1 MKKTIYFLL
10 SFIIFFTLT
19 IKVDAAS
26 SLSAPSSVYN
36 GSSFTIQAS
45 VSGVAAWEVHVRAS
59 GPVSGCVINAAD
71 SDANANNT
79 SRSFSATCKATG
91 TGTIRIT
98 MSGNTTTASGATN
111 QISGSRT
118 VNVTNRPAN
127 SSSSSSNK
135 SSGSKNNSNKNTNN
149 KEDSKSS
156 DAALKSLMVEGKN
169 LTPEFNKDV
178 TSYNVTVDN
187 DTKKI
192 KINAEAND
200 SKSTVTG
207 AGEKDV
213 KEGEN
218 KFDVVVTAEN
228 GDKKTYT
235 INVTVDTKPIVVKVN
250 GKKYTVVKKKEELP
264 QLDIKHEDMSLN
276 IEEQEIPAYRVDKL
290 NYVLVGLK
298 DSDGKVRL
306 YIFESF
312 KDSSK
317 PFKYT
322 LFRQL
327 KFSQSF
333 ISYLEFPKSLIPDG
347 YKKYKEKINDEEI
360 EVYKLTKGSNYS
372 LFYGINIETGE
383 KSIYKYDSKENTI
396 QRYDR
401 EELKALEKQ
410 MKENKLITIG
420 FVGLSALLL
429 IIIVLMIAT
438 KRIKK
443 KKSVKYNKVL
453 KQEKLKRQ

>member
-1 MKKTIYFLL
+1 MKKNLFTVIFTIILLFIVTPEVKASFCSLSVSPSTITPGTNVTVRITGNDAYGRFDIKSLNPSILSGGGSTWVPNGVTTVAFTANKTGTVTISASSFSVANGAGTDIDLSCKKTIN
-10 SFIIFFTLT
+10 I
-19 IKVDAAS
+19 
-26 SLSAPSSVYN
+26 
-36 GSSFTIQAS
+36 
-45 VSGVAAWEVHVRAS
+45 
-59 GPVSGCVINAAD
+59 
-71 SDANANNT
+71 
-79 SRSFSATCKATG
+79 
-91 TGTIRIT
+91 
-98 MSGNTTTASGATN
+98 
-111 QISGSRT
+111 
-118 VNVTNRPAN
+118 VNKTN
-127 SSSSSSNK
+127 SSSNSSNK
-135 SSGSKNNSNKNTNN
+135 NSSSKNNSNKNTNN

-156 DAALKSLMVEGKN
+156 DTALKSLMVEGKN

-250 GKKYTVVKKKEELP
+250 GKKYTIVKKKEELP

-438 KRIKK
+438 RRIKK

-453 KQEKLKRQ
+453 KQEKLKKQ